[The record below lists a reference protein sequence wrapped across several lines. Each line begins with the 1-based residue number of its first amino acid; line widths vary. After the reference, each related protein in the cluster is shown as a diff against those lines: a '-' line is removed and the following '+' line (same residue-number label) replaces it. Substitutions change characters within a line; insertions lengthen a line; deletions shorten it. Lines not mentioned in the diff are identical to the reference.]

1 MRNIKPDD
9 EITLEAGVM
18 VNEIDPSSRSWT
30 AGLRPSDVIMEVN
43 CQPVFD
49 LDGFNGAIADS
60 SRFIAITV
68 EREDRRVLL
77 LVP

>member
-18 VNEIDPSSRSWT
+18 VNEADPSSRSWN
-30 AGLRPSDVIMEVN
+30 ACLRPGDVIMEVN
-43 CQPVFD
+43 RQSVFD

-60 SRFIAITV
+60 SRFTAITA

-77 LVP
+77 LVS